1 VTTMNVVNA
10 ADMAKALLF
19 FIETAPPLEKAKLG
33 AFILGYAQ
41 GMTIQNETEEED
53 DDHSGRE

>member
-1 VTTMNVVNA
+1 MNVVNA